1 MKPRF
6 SSLVR
11 SRRFRACGAA
21 LALFPAQAA
30 HAGDAGQAAPESEG
44 ESRAGDQDAS
54 RDIVVY
60 GRGLQQVGTATSGS
74 QGVVG
79 YADFENRP
87 IARVGELAENV
98 PGLIATQHSGE
109 GKANQY
115 FLRGFNLDHG
125 TDLAGFVDGA
135 PANMRTHGHGQGY
148 LDLNFLIPELV
159 ERIDYTKGPYH
170 AELGDFANA
179 GSLAFTTKSRLAHP
193 MVEVSGGSFG
203 YVRGLVAGSGAL
215 AGGTLLG
222 AFEGTRAD
230 GPWVLSENLAKFNAL
245 LKYSRANWSLGLSA
259 YANHWRSTDQ
269 IPERAVASGQIPL
282 NGYIDPNDGGRS
294 GRIALN
300 FNGHFGRTTVAA
312 YAIGSRLRL
321 TSDFTYFLNDPVNGD
336 AFRQVDRRGVF
347 GGSVR
352 HEGGEGALVWR
363 VGGDARWDHIGQVGI
378 FRVANGVVTGTIR
391 NDRVDE
397 VSGGLYGEGEWH
409 VTPALRLV
417 LGLRGDVIGYDV
429 RSDLAA
435 NSGKGSA
442 GMVSPKAALAWQVGK
457 GVELYANYGEGFHSN
472 DVRGATITVDPA
484 SGAPQGRVG
493 VMAKSRGAE
502 LGARIERGRLTA
514 SLVGFWLD
522 LASELVFVG
531 DEGVTEPN
539 AATRRFGTELSL
551 FWKPVDGLTID
562 GSLAY
567 THARFRGVDADA
579 VFIPNATPLVLA
591 GGVSGRITSRLTA
604 TLRLRHFAS
613 APLTEDNLHRSS
625 STTLVN
631 AGAYWDIGRWRISAD
646 MMNLF
651 NARDPDISYW
661 YASRLPGE
669 PAGGVEDRH
678 IHPVE
683 PRQVRATLRYSL

>member
-1 MKPRF
+1 
-6 SSLVR
+6 
-11 SRRFRACGAA
+11 
-21 LALFPAQAA
+21 
-30 HAGDAGQAAPESEG
+30 
-44 ESRAGDQDAS
+44 
-54 RDIVVY
+54 
-60 GRGLQQVGTATSGS
+60 
-74 QGVVG
+74 
-79 YADFENRP
+79 
-87 IARVGELAENV
+87 
-98 PGLIATQHSGE
+98 
-109 GKANQY
+109 
-115 FLRGFNLDHG
+115 
-125 TDLAGFVDGA
+125 
-135 PANMRTHGHGQGY
+135 
-148 LDLNFLIPELV
+148 
-159 ERIDYTKGPYH
+159 
-170 AELGDFANA
+170 
-179 GSLAFTTKSRLAHP
+179 
-193 MVEVSGGSFG
+193 
-203 YVRGLVAGSGAL
+203 
-215 AGGTLLG
+215 
-222 AFEGTRAD
+222 
-230 GPWVLSENLAKFNAL
+230 
-245 LKYSRANWSLGLSA
+245 
-259 YANHWRSTDQ
+259 
-269 IPERAVASGQIPL
+269 
-282 NGYIDPNDGGRS
+282 
-294 GRIALN
+294 
-300 FNGHFGRTTVAA
+300 
-312 YAIGSRLRL
+312 
-321 TSDFTYFLNDPVNGD
+321 
-336 AFRQVDRRGVF
+336 
-347 GGSVR
+347 
-352 HEGGEGALVWR
+352 

-457 GVELYANYGEGFHSN
+457 GVELYANYGEGFHSTTCAG
-472 DVRGATITVDPA
+472 RRSRLIRPAAPGAAWGDGQIA
-484 SGAPQGRVG
+484 WGRVG
-493 VMAKSRGAE
+493 RADR
-502 LGARIERGRLTA
+502 ARAVDRLAGGFLARSGFRTGLRGRR
-514 SLVGFWLD
+514 
-522 LASELVFVG
+522 
-531 DEGVTEPN
+531 GVTEPN